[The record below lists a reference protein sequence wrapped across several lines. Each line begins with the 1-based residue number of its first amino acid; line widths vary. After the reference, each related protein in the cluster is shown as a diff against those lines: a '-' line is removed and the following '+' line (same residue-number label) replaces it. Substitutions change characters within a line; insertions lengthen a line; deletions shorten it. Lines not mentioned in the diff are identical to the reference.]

1 MSKITAIRAGKGRQQ
16 RVNLFLDGKFALSM
30 DAEVATK
37 AQLKTGQELT
47 SSQMDELLMV
57 DQRQRCFNAAVH
69 YLSYRPRSES
79 EVRERLQQRGFD
91 NQSIE
96 ATLTRLKEQALIDD
110 TAFARFWKDNRQTFS
125 PRSQWL
131 TRVELSR
138 KGIAADTIDGVVS
151 EIDDQESAYRAALNK
166 AHRLPRS
173 DRSNFRRRLSYYLKS
188 RGFNYEVIN
197 HTVERLWQELGSNN
211 TSS

>member
-1 MSKITAIRAGKGRQQ
+1 
-16 RVNLFLDGKFALSM
+16 M

-138 KGIAADTIDGVVS
+138 KGIATDTIDGVVS

-173 DRSNFRRRLSYYLKS
+173 DRSNFRRRLSYYLKN

>member
-1 MSKITAIRAGKGRQQ
+1 MSKITAIRAGRGRQQ

-30 DAEVATK
+30 DMEAVTK

-47 SSQMDELLMV
+47 SSQMDELHQS
-57 DQRQRCFNAAVH
+57 DRIKRCLNAAVH
-69 YLSYRPRSES
+69 YLSYRPRSET
-79 EVRERLQQRGFD
+79 EMRERLQQRGFD
-91 NQSIE
+91 NQSTE
-96 ATLTRLKEQALIDD
+96 AALTRLKEQALIDD

-131 TRVELSR
+131 TRRELSQ

-197 HTVERLWQELGSNN
+197 HTVERLWHEPGSNN
-211 TSS
+211 TPF

>member
-1 MSKITAIRAGKGRQQ
+1 MSKITAIRAGRGRQQ

-30 DAEVATK
+30 DAEVVTK

-47 SSQMDELLMV
+47 SSQMDALHQS
-57 DQRQRCFNAAVH
+57 DRIKRCLNAAVH

-79 EVRERLQQRGFD
+79 EMRERLQQRGFD

-96 ATLTRLKEQALIDD
+96 AALTRLKEQALIDD

-131 TRVELSR
+131 TRRELR
-138 KGIAADTIDGVVS
+138 QKGIAADTIDGVVS

-166 AHRLPRS
+166 AHRLPRT

-197 HTVERLWQELGSNN
+197 HTVERLWQEPGSNN